1 MFYIAVIKK
10 LLNRD
15 KEEYRIYNIK
25 DEIRD
30 MIKPKNPNYI
40 TFQDVLKNNYIDI
53 VLNLLIDTKAFYQHD

>member
-40 TFQDVLKNNYIDI
+40 TFQDVLKNNYINI

>member
-15 KEEYRIYNIK
+15 KEEYRIYDIK